1 MVAQDL
7 GFASIFGNAGY
18 SKTHG
23 KAPLA
28 LFGKTRDDDRIDIG
42 AGLVSR
48 RTWSGFAPLIR
59 ASYTRSW
66 SNIEIYDYS
75 RVRLDVGITRDF

>member
-1 MVAQDL
+1 MDLDREALAQRCLILRDDVVAQL
-7 GFASIFGNAGY
+7 RGE
-18 SKTHG
+18 
-23 KAPLA
+23 LA
-28 LFGKTRDDDRIDIG
+28 RQLVEPRGIG
-42 AGLVSR
+42 AGVGAR